1 MRTLLI
7 ILLLSACS
15 CLAQEIPPGPVQPA
29 TEAPDQTPAD
39 QTERSITVPAGTH
52 VQLALANSI
61 RARGAHVGDIVRAVT
76 AFPVTVGKDLAIPQG
91 TFVEGNIVKVGK
103 RGSTPFDGLQIKF
116 TYLVFTNGYNTQLDG
131 SVAEAKAILPGTGV
145 GGASGTSALMA
156 NSLQQGPTPTPPPLP
171 QVGPP
176 KGPIIAASLGG
187 MAALIVTG
195 IILGHRHRQGEPAD
209 FDVGFQFEM
218 ILQTPLTLDGTR
230 VASAAGAPGAR

>member
-29 TEAPDQTPAD
+29 TEAPDQTPAG

-61 RARGAHVGDIVRAVT
+61 RARAAHVGDIVRAVT

-116 TYLVFTNGYNTQLDG
+116 TYLVFTNGYNAQLDG
-131 SVAEAKAILPGTGV
+131 SVAEAKDMLDGTNV
-145 GGASGTSALMA
+145 GGAPGTSALLA
-156 NSLQQGPTPTPPPLP
+156 TSLQQGPTPPPLP
-171 QVGPP
+171 QVGPS
-176 KGPIIAASLGG
+176 KGPFIAASLGG
-187 MAALIVTG
+187 VAALIVTG
-195 IILGHRHRQGEPAD
+195 IIFHHRRAQEEPAD

-230 VASAAGAPGAR
+230 VVAAASAR